1 MPKRMFLDLQCIS
14 LVSCEGRL
22 LGSANN
28 FDGASLGFMA
38 TRFCLICFLLSYI
51 KSRLVQASYLASF
64 FEIIAV

>member
-1 MPKRMFLDLQCIS
+1 MSMRMFLDLQYIS
-14 LVSCEGRL
+14 LVSCESQL

-38 TRFCLICFLLSYI
+38 TRFCLICFFMSYI
-51 KSRLVQASYLASF
+51 KSRLVQADYLASF